1 MSYTAQDI
9 RNICL
14 IGHGGDGKTAL
25 AESMLFFTKG
35 TDRLGKA
42 ADGTTISDFDP
53 EEIKRKYSISTSI
66 IPVEYG
72 KSKINL
78 LDNPGYFD
86 FAGEVMQSVRVV
98 DAGVIVVSAKNGVGV
113 GTEKSWKYLFER
125 KLPKFVYVSKLD
137 EEHADFYKTFEQ
149 LREKFG
155 KTLAPITIPI
165 MEGDKSVG
173 IVDIIHKEAYLSG
186 GGKTQKVDVPADLTD
201 RVDEYYEFLCEAV
214 AETSEENMEKF
225 FEGEEF
231 TLDEIIAG
239 INQGVKDLSLV
250 PVFCGSAMTA
260 MGTESLIRGLVDFA
274 PNPTEGYAQH
284 AVNEKGEDVT
294 INCAPTETPVIFV
307 FKTVSDQYG
316 KQSYFKVISG
326 NITADLALENARTG
340 DTEKLGH
347 IYTVK
352 GKKATEVKELCC
364 GDIGMVSKLTSV
376 KTGDTLCQP
385 GRPLTLDPIEYHE
398 PCHSRAIY
406 AKVKGQEE
414 KIASGLAR
422 LAEEDQ
428 SFTLV
433 NNPETKEMVLTGAGD
448 IHLDVLCSKLK
459 SKFGVDCELR
469 EPKVAYRE
477 TIRNTVQFRGRHK
490 KQSGGHGQFGD
501 VVIEFAPGETEE
513 LTFEEKVVGGAVP
526 KNFFPAVEKGLRESC
541 EKGVLAGYPMVF
553 LKATLLDGSY
563 HPVDSSEMAFKT
575 AASLAYKELGIKDKN
590 GKLPARPVILEPI
603 GSLKVTI
610 PDAMMGDIMGDL
622 NKRRG
627 RVLGMTPNADGD
639 QVVEAEVPMAEM
651 MSYAIDLRSMS
662 QGRGSF
668 TFQFVRYEEAP
679 ATTQQEIIE
688 AAKAAAEE

>member
-250 PVFCGSAMTA
+250 PVFCGSAMTG

>member
-35 TDRLGKA
+35 TDRLGKS

-72 KSKINL
+72 KTKINV

-113 GTEKSWKYLFER
+113 GTEKSWKYLYER

-149 LREKFG
+149 MREKFG
-155 KTLAPITIPI
+155 KTLAPIVIPI
-165 MEGDKSVG
+165 VEGDKTVG

-186 GGKTQKVDVPADLTD
+186 GGKSQKIDIPADLTD

-214 AETSEENMEKF
+214 AETSEENMEKY

-239 INQGVKDLSLV
+239 VNQGVKDLSLV
-250 PVFCGSAMTA
+250 PVFCGSAMTG
-260 MGTESLIRGLVDFA
+260 MGTESIIRGLVDFA

-294 INCAPTETPVIFV
+294 INCAPNETPVIFV

-326 NITADLALENARTG
+326 NITADLTLENARTG

-352 GKKATEVKELCC
+352 GKKTTEVKELCC

-385 GRPLTLDPIEYHE
+385 GRPLTLDPIDYHE

-414 KIASGLAR
+414 KIASGLSR
-422 LAEEDQ
+422 LGEEDL

-433 NNPETKEMVLTGAGD
+433 NDPETKEMVLTGAGD

-459 SKFGVDCELR
+459 SKFGVDSELR

-477 TIRNTVQFRGRHK
+477 TIRKSAEVRGRHK

-513 LTFEEKVVGGAVP
+513 LTFEERVVGGAVP

-553 LKATLLDGSY
+553 VKATLLDGSY

-575 AASLAYKELGIKDKN
+575 AASLAYKEGIPKA
-590 GKLPARPVILEPI
+590 GPVILEPI

-627 RVLGMTPNADGD
+627 RVMGMTPNADGD

-651 MSYAIDLRSMS
+651 MSYAIDLRSMT

-668 TFQFVRYEEAP
+668 TFEFVRYEEAP
-679 ATTQQEIIE
+679 MSTQQEIIA
-688 AAKAAAEE
+688 AAKAEAED